1 MDLVHSPTGSADPAV
16 EVRRL
21 RRELRRERA
30 RRQAAESVGDRASA
44 DLYDSVLEM
53 RSAQADLLDHPDQ
66 RPVVNELH
74 TALTDDLTSGQL
86 VNRAAESV
94 GRAIGV
100 DRCDVVPVDA
110 HGYASMQG
118 TWCESDEV
126 ARLPRARSFVDLPEP
141 LTTLLFEAAQQREPL
156 QVDHVDQDVRLGS
169 DGAREIV
176 EALGV
181 RSLAAVPVAMGD
193 EVVGWMIVQSVVPR
207 TWEPREIAI
216 CAGLSHDLVSSLMQV
231 RAFEQLRESMQR
243 LQELDRAKDSFIST
257 VSHELRT
264 PLTSIVGY
272 LEVMTEG
279 AMGRLPR
286 GVHAGLSV
294 IERNAV
300 RLRNLVED
308 LLILSA
314 YDAEVVRLDLQPL
327 NLAGLARECQQSLK
341 VVAEEKHVHL
351 RIVAQRELPEV
362 MADRSHIERV
372 VANLLGNALKFS
384 ERGGRVNVR
393 VAADADS
400 VVLTVTDTG
409 IGIPADEQE
418 AVLGRFV
425 RSSLSVADEFQGA
438 GLGLALVQ
446 TVVEWHGGTVE
457 VDSVEA
463 QGTTVTVR
471 LPQAQAVLGA
481 AMVSPS

>member
-1 MDLVHSPTGSADPAV
+1 MDLINTPTGSADPVA

-53 RSAQADLLDHPDQ
+53 RSAQADLLDHPGQ
-66 RPVVNELH
+66 PPVVNELH
-74 TALTDDLTSGQL
+74 TALTEDLNSGQL

-94 GRAIGV
+94 GRAVAV
-100 DRCDVVPVDA
+100 DRCDVLPVDA
-110 HGYASMQG
+110 HRYSAVQG
-118 TWCESDEV
+118 TWSRTDEV
-126 ARLPRARSFVDLPEP
+126 AGLPRVRSFVDLPEP
-141 LTTLLFEAAQQREPL
+141 LTALLIEAAQQGEL
-156 QVDHVDQDVRLGS
+156 VQIDHVEEDPRIGPE
-169 DGAREIV
+169 GAREIV
-176 EALGV
+176 DSHGV
-181 RSLAAVPVAMGD
+181 RSLAAVPMAMGD

-207 TWEPREIAI
+207 PWEQRELAI
-216 CAGLSHDLVSSLMQV
+216 CAGLSHDLVSSLMLV
-231 RAFEQLRESMQR
+231 RAYEQQRESMRR

-272 LEVMTEG
+272 LEVIADG
-279 AMGRLPR
+279 DMGPLTT
-286 GVHAGLSV
+286 GVSGGLTV

-308 LLILSA
+308 LLTLTA
-314 YDAEVVRLDLQPL
+314 YDADVVRLDRQPV
-327 NLAGLARECQQSLK
+327 NLAGLVRECRRSLLPGALDEGIDLQ
-341 VVAEEKHVHL
+341 VVVE
-351 RIVAQRELPEV
+351 RGLPSV
-362 MADRSHIERV
+362 LADRSHLERV
-372 VANLLGNALKFS
+372 VANLLGNAVKFS
-384 ERGGRVNVR
+384 QPGGQITARVG
-393 VAADADS
+393 ADDGH
-400 VVLTVTDTG
+400 VVLSVADTG
-409 IGIPADEQE
+409 IGIPVEEQQR
-418 AVLGRFV
+418 VFTRFY
-425 RSSLSVADEFQGA
+425 RSSLSVAEEIQGA

-471 LPQAQAVLGA
+471 LPL
-481 AMVSPS
+481 SE

>member
-1 MDLVHSPTGSADPAV
+1 MDLIHTPTGSADPAA

-53 RSAQADLLDHPDQ
+53 RSAQAELLEHPDQ
-66 RPVVNELH
+66 PHVVNELH
-74 TALTDDLTSGQL
+74 SALAEDLTSGQL

-94 GRAIGV
+94 GRAIAV
-100 DRCDVVPVDA
+100 DRCDVLPVDD
-110 HGYASMQG
+110 HRYSSMQG
-118 TWCESDEV
+118 TWCDSEEV
-126 ARLPRARSFVDLPEP
+126 AELPRVASFVDLPEP
-141 LTTLLFEAAQQREPL
+141 LAALLIEAAQQRAPL
-156 QVDHVDQDVRLGS
+156 QIDHVDEDARLGP
-169 DGAREIV
+169 DGAQEIV
-176 EALGV
+176 DALGV
-181 RSLAAVPVAMGD
+181 RSLAALPVAMGD

-207 TWEPREIAI
+207 AWEARELAV

-231 RAFEQLRESMQR
+231 RAFEQQRESMQR
-243 LQELDRAKDSFIST
+243 LQQLDRAKDSFIST

-272 LEVMTEG
+272 LEVMADG
-279 AMGRLPR
+279 GMGPLPE

-300 RLRNLVED
+300 RLRDLVED
-308 LLILSA
+308 LLTLSA
-314 YDAEVVRLDLQPL
+314 YDSEVVQLDPQPL
-327 NLAGLARECQQSLK
+327 NLAGLARECGQSLK
-341 VVAEEKHVHL
+341 AVAAEKRIDL
-351 RIVAQRELPEV
+351 RVIAEHGLPSV

-384 ERGGRVNVR
+384 EPGGRVTAR
-393 VAADADS
+393 VGADHES
-400 VVLTVTDTG
+400 VVLSVADTG

-418 AVLGRFV
+418 RVFARFF
-425 RSSLSVADEFQGA
+425 RSSLSHADEIQGA

-463 QGTTVTVR
+463 LGTTVTVR
-471 LPQAQAVLGA
+471 LPRAE
-481 AMVSPS
+481 